1 MDPGFDFNNFARD
14 EALQS
19 QISELMDA
27 IQEQGDPALRERFA
41 NLRRRHK
48 IENEEDP
55 PPDFHFNTTALTYED
70 VARHC
75 AQNNLNLRRLVFVQ
89 GDRFYVSRNYVLG
102 ENQVWDQIASPSS
115 VDIQQESAQLAF
127 LDPNKIIVDWPLT
140 LLNLNNMILH
150 KPYSQ
155 AMLRNC
161 LLRYVNHYESAQTEY
176 LRNKTCDEIANFL
189 LCLSTRIDR
198 KAYHKSRL
206 LSAVRRP
213 EETLS
218 AAVHKVRNI
227 AESIYVNVPDPDAAA
242 VQPVVP
248 GGPQPAAAGE
258 PAGPAQAPP
267 AADAPVPEINPL
279 VNRILINAIISFC
292 RDDIAVP
299 LNKMILQDS
308 SLSRLKDYMYYLRIA
323 MKAEMRQNA
332 FPTVPLKYSRK
343 LPEPYKGLASLNS
356 ASIPHIPDGNDKL
369 NHYLNCG
376 NVGIARRNDHAHQNV
391 PVYLNAPV
399 YQNTP
404 AHQNV
409 PIYLNA
415 PVHQNA
421 PAHHNAPFYQN
432 DPAYQNAPVYL
443 NDPAHQNAPTH
454 QNDPAVSALPSF
466 QVVPALIPAVLNG
479 PVYPPYHSVHDR
491 TLPVPRNE
499 DRSLDERESHK
510 ANIYSEV
517 LSMMIQNLIPNISSS
532 IPDRG
537 RSRDSSRNRFRNN
550 SGDKQGRQP
559 RRDSSWNRS
568 GYNLANDPSIR
579 LSTERGST
587 PDRRDISRDRSYESK
602 RMQDQENA
610 TTKAYPNMRK
620 GFNCSSSYNPAAN
633 KVCTKCPFNSGHHEF
648 DCKKYSRYNFNR
660 CSLCDRYHHYSSDCQ
675 EVFKY
680 PPKHA
685 DTNSVYSS
693 QKDPN

>member
-1 MDPGFDFNNFARD
+1 
-14 EALQS
+14 
-19 QISELMDA
+19 
-27 IQEQGDPALRERFA
+27 
-41 NLRRRHK
+41 
-48 IENEEDP
+48 
-55 PPDFHFNTTALTYED
+55 
-70 VARHC
+70 
-75 AQNNLNLRRLVFVQ
+75 
-89 GDRFYVSRNYVLG
+89 
-102 ENQVWDQIASPSS
+102 
-115 VDIQQESAQLAF
+115 
-127 LDPNKIIVDWPLT
+127 
-140 LLNLNNMILH
+140 
-150 KPYSQ
+150 
-155 AMLRNC
+155 
-161 LLRYVNHYESAQTEY
+161 
-176 LRNKTCDEIANFL
+176 
-189 LCLSTRIDR
+189 
-198 KAYHKSRL
+198 
-206 LSAVRRP
+206 
-213 EETLS
+213 
-218 AAVHKVRNI
+218 
-227 AESIYVNVPDPDAAA
+227 
-242 VQPVVP
+242 
-248 GGPQPAAAGE
+248 
-258 PAGPAQAPP
+258 
-267 AADAPVPEINPL
+267 
-279 VNRILINAIISFC
+279 
-292 RDDIAVP
+292 
-299 LNKMILQDS
+299 
-308 SLSRLKDYMYYLRIA
+308 MYYLRIA

-432 DPAYQNAPVYL
+432 APAHQNAPVYL

-648 DCKKYSRYNFNR
+648 DCKKYSLYNFNR

-685 DTNSVYSS
+685 DTNSVNSS

>member
-1 MDPGFDFNNFARD
+1 
-14 EALQS
+14 
-19 QISELMDA
+19 
-27 IQEQGDPALRERFA
+27 
-41 NLRRRHK
+41 
-48 IENEEDP
+48 
-55 PPDFHFNTTALTYED
+55 
-70 VARHC
+70 
-75 AQNNLNLRRLVFVQ
+75 
-89 GDRFYVSRNYVLG
+89 
-102 ENQVWDQIASPSS
+102 
-115 VDIQQESAQLAF
+115 
-127 LDPNKIIVDWPLT
+127 
-140 LLNLNNMILH
+140 
-150 KPYSQ
+150 
-155 AMLRNC
+155 
-161 LLRYVNHYESAQTEY
+161 
-176 LRNKTCDEIANFL
+176 
-189 LCLSTRIDR
+189 
-198 KAYHKSRL
+198 
-206 LSAVRRP
+206 
-213 EETLS
+213 
-218 AAVHKVRNI
+218 
-227 AESIYVNVPDPDAAA
+227 
-242 VQPVVP
+242 
-248 GGPQPAAAGE
+248 
-258 PAGPAQAPP
+258 
-267 AADAPVPEINPL
+267 
-279 VNRILINAIISFC
+279 
-292 RDDIAVP
+292 
-299 LNKMILQDS
+299 MILQDS

-432 DPAYQNAPVYL
+432 APAHQNAPVYL

-466 QVVPALIPAVLNG
+466 QVGPALIPAVLNG

-491 TLPVPRNE
+491 TLPGPRNE
-499 DRSLDERESHK
+499 DRSLDERESQK

-517 LSMMIQNLIPNISSS
+517 LSMMIQNIIPNISSS

-568 GYNLANDPSIR
+568 GYNLANGPSIR